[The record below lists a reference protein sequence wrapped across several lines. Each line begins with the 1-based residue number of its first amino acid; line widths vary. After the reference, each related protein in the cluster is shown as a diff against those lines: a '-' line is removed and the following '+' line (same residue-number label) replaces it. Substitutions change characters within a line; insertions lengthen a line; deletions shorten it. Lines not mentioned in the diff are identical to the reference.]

1 VDEIHLGR
9 HTLLLATDPL
19 SDMPVAFA
27 LVGKNDQGHMRRFL
41 KNLRTWGL
49 QPRVVVSDDSP
60 LYPKVL
66 AELWPQAEH
75 QLCVFHVLKNI
86 NKLVLDALRRLR
98 NRLSRKGNSGRRK
111 RRGRKSKAQKARQ
124 QRRGPSAKEKSKFI
138 FKHRF
143 LIVQRREDFSA
154 ADQKNLR
161 QMQQYLPELATLR
174 EFVDRVY
181 RLLSLEQSEHQ
192 AWCRR
197 AALLKEK
204 AYAAIPEL
212 QQALDMLAPDKFT
225 KMIAFLRSPAVK
237 RVRTNNHVER
247 TNRKIRFWEKVRYK
261 WRRRR
266 TLVQFIVLALDHWWK
281 RLRQLRPTRK
291 ASPTKKTHPRT
302 AQKTTP
308 RKTSKNA
315 AKPTREAA

>member
-1 VDEIHLGR
+1 
-9 HTLLLATDPL
+9 
-19 SDMPVAFA
+19 
-27 LVGKNDQGHMRRFL
+27 MRRFL

-49 QPRVVVSDDSP
+49 QPRVVVTDDSP

-86 NKLVLDALRRLR
+86 NKLVLDAVRRLR
-98 NRLSRKGNSGRRK
+98 NQLSRKGNGGRPK

-124 QRRGPSAKEKSKFI
+124 QRRGPTAKEKSKFI

-143 LIVQRREDFSA
+143 LIVKRRDEFSA

-161 QMQQYLPELATLR
+161 QMLQYLPALATLR
-174 EFVDRVY
+174 AFVDGVY
-181 RLLSLEQSEHQ
+181 RLLALEQSEHQ

-197 AALLKEK
+197 AALLKDK

-212 QQALDMLAPDKFT
+212 QQALEMLVPDKFT
-225 KMIAFLRSPAVK
+225 KMIAFLRSPAAK

-281 RLRQLRPTRK
+281 RLRQLAP
-291 ASPTKKTHPRT
+291 PRT
-302 AQKTTP
+302 TSTKQTARRPPGKPQ
-308 RKTSKNA
+308 REKTSEKT
-315 AKPTREAA
+315 AKPCREAA